1 MKRGAKGSGNDIL
14 ALVQRERLA
23 EDLWELVRIPSPT
36 RQERRV
42 AFAFA
47 DMLKRAGAEVE
58 IDETLPD
65 SPNVIGT
72 LSGNRPGKVLQL
84 AGHLDHID
92 VAHAAPERTE
102 EIISGRGSADMKCG
116 LAGIL
121 EIVRILKA
129 SGCDFP
135 GRLLITAYGLH
146 EAPLGDSRGLLNLI
160 DRKILGDAGI
170 VFEGFQ
176 DRAMVM
182 GKGQSI
188 WNINLVREGDV
199 CHELK
204 REPAADNLL
213 EMTNRVVKR
222 LMEKNAALA
231 SEIHGYPLL
240 GPQSVFVG
248 QLHCGDFYN
257 RVPKQAF
264 LQGTWRW
271 HPDRSFQDVQ
281 EELKALLAEVSRP
294 ENIRIEDSWIFV
306 GEAFSFDP
314 DEKIVHSLR
323 HAYSEVT
330 GKTMELAGSSGILDV
345 NRLVPF
351 GKIPAVSV
359 SLDGERAHADYE
371 YVRIG
376 RMELGCR
383 VALQTVM
390 NYLGKAL

>member
-1 MKRGAKGSGNDIL
+1 MKRETVDSGGDIL
-14 ALVQRERLA
+14 ARVQRERLA

-36 RQERRV
+36 RQERQV
-42 AFAFA
+42 ALAFA
-47 DMLKRAGAEVE
+47 DMLKKAGAEVE
-58 IDETLPD
+58 VDETLPD
-65 SPNVIGT
+65 SPNVISR
-72 LSGNRPGKVLQL
+72 LSGNRSGKVLQL

-92 VAHAAPERTE
+92 VVHAEPEHTE

-135 GRLLITAYGLH
+135 GQLLVTAYGLH
-146 EAPLGDSRGLLNLI
+146 EAPLGDSRGLLSLI
-160 DRKILGDAGI
+160 ERKILGDAAI

-176 DRAMVM
+176 DRAIVM

-188 WNINLVREGDV
+188 WNINLIREGDV

-204 REPAADNLL
+204 RKPEADNLL
-213 EMTNRVVKR
+213 TTTVRVLQLLGQR
-222 LMEKNAALA
+222 NAEFA
-231 SEIHGYPLL
+231 SEKHDYPLL

-248 QLHCGDFYN
+248 QVHYGDFYN
-257 RVPKQAF
+257 RVPRQTF

-281 EELKALLAEVSRP
+281 GELKALLAKVSQP
-294 ENIRIEDSWIFV
+294 KDIAIEDSWIFV

-314 DEKIVHSLR
+314 EEEIVHALQE
-323 HAYSEVT
+323 AYGKVT

-351 GKIPAVSV
+351 GGIPAVSV

-371 YVRIG
+371 YVRLD

-390 NYLGKAL
+390 NYLDMEI